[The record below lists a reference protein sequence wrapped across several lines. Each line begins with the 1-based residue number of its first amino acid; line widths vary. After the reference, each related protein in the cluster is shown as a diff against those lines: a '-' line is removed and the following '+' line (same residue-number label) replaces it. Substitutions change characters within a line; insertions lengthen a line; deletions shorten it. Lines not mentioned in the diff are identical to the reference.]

1 MDVIGLPID
10 DYVSKQI
17 NIRQKKLATTQGNID
32 TNTLLFTNSNKPWLR
47 AASSVDMKSTYLKEL
62 GLDEAKYGGN
72 LLAKQV
78 VLQNSVSDYSN
89 IQSPVQLGGYS
100 AYEFFYDPN
109 YGPKPPPGIESF
121 SASHIN
127 NGSIRQGTLKIKC
140 FTPKQFD
147 IILALYARIGF
158 TMLIEWG
165 HSAYFK
171 NDGDFPSPA
180 VVGASGVLDSFLQGT
195 KSFEGLLKEIRSER
209 IKSDGNYNGFLGR
222 VVNFTFSNTAGV
234 YDIDIKLITQGAIIE
249 SLVISNTYTVKTEEA
264 SGNDDTKSSAAQRS
278 VLSRAL
284 LNLTQKTFTSLGG
297 NYHIDTLETKN
308 IPDSYFSSNPVVD
321 HLVIQVK
328 TNTTDKNY
336 YIKFG
341 YLLYLIE
348 KYCLVYNKS
357 NEPVVRIYKAGGFLG
372 STAVLMETMPLM
384 TSGDLDVCFL
394 APNPDKG
401 VGITVDAESIEVG
414 KGFRRSEIYLGNLY
428 HLHINIDFVNSI
440 LDRSMDSKGNLT
452 LFKLLND
459 LVQGVQIALGNVNNL
474 VVTYDEELNRIDVI
488 DKSRYTARRTKES
501 RMPIYLGG
509 VLTGSFGSFVKKAEL
524 QSEVPN
530 SLQQL
535 AAIGATNNFSNKGD
549 VTLFSLMN
557 SGSEDRIIGKLK
569 EKNVPEELK
578 EDTNVNVDLWAG
590 YVGEAYTTF
599 RFSDDFK
606 IPFKRLN
613 IDVQTAIKQSLTL
626 STAKNPSKFIPF
638 NLKLDLQGLSGFK
651 LLQEIEI
658 NDGGANIV
666 PFYLKKNF
674 SFILKEVNDQV
685 TDAGWTTSLGTFV
698 VSVDRNTSGVYGTNT
713 YTRAFKAVTEN
724 TSATPTKL
732 TATVFQNNIKRFIC
746 SFFYDPNYQ
755 WQDFQLA
762 GVMGVIMFESNFNSS
777 IKNQSGGSAFGICQ
791 WLGARLDSV
800 ETQKIKYKNSTP
812 NPVNLKDFTALLQPR
827 RNAFPPED
835 AGQPGF
841 LIAPS
846 DATKAL
852 PNDFDVQLLFIKK
865 ELETNYKRVAQKI
878 KAATDLSQV
887 VRIWLEDY
895 EGIPQY
901 ITDKKTGQKKLNPHW
916 NQAYL
921 PQRTAFANDFLK
933 RMALD
938 YGADTL
944 APTSTNI
951 TQFKGKSPY
960 GAY

>member
-17 NIRQKKLATTQGNID
+17 NIRQKKLATTQGGID
-32 TNTLLFTNSNKPWLR
+32 ANTLLFTNSNKPWLR
-47 AASSVDMKSTYLKEL
+47 AASSVDMKPSYLKEL
-62 GLDEAKYGGN
+62 GLDENKYGNN

-89 IQSPVQLGGYS
+89 VRSPIQLGGYS

-180 VVGASGVLDSFLQGT
+180 VIGKSGVLGSFLEGT
-195 KSFEGLLKEIRSER
+195 KSFEGLLQEIRSER

-222 VVNFTFSNTAGV
+222 VVNFSFSNTAGV

-249 SLVISNTYTVKTEEA
+249 SLVISNTFTVTTEEA
-264 SGNDDTKSSAAQRS
+264 DGNSDTQSSTAQKSA
-278 VLSRAL
+278 LSRVL
-284 LNLTQKTFTSLGG
+284 LNLAQKPFSTLGG

-308 IPDSYFSSNPVVD
+308 IPDSHFANNSQIQ

-341 YLLYLIE
+341 YLVYLIE

-357 NEPVVRIYKAGGFLG
+357 NEPVVRIYKKDGFLPG
-372 STAVLMETMPLM
+372 TAVLMETMPLM
-384 TSGDLDVCFL
+384 ASGDLDVCFL
-394 APNPDKG
+394 SPNPDKDT
-401 VGITVDAESIEVG
+401 GIFVDPTSIEVS
-414 KGFRRSEIYLGNLY
+414 KGFRRSELYLGNLY
-428 HLHINIDFVNSI
+428 HLHVNMDFVNNI
-440 LDRSMDSKGNLT
+440 LDRSIDSKGNLT

-459 LVQGVQIALGNVNNL
+459 LVQGIQTALGNVNNL
-474 VVTYDEELNRIDVI
+474 VVTYDEELNRIDII
-488 DKSRYTARRTKES
+488 DKSRYTAKREKES
-501 RMPIYLGG
+501 RFPIYLGG

-569 EKNVPEELK
+569 EKNVPEEIK
-578 EDTNVNVDLWAG
+578 EDPNVNVDLWAR
-590 YVGEAYTTF
+590 YVNEAYSTF
-599 RFSDDFK
+599 KFSDDFK
-606 IPFKRLN
+606 IPFRRLN
-613 IDVQTAIKQSLTL
+613 IDIQTAIKQLLTL

-651 LLQEIEI
+651 LLQEIQV

-698 VSVDRNTSGVYGTNT
+698 VSVDRDGTGVYGTNT
-713 YTRAFKAVTEN
+713 YKRAFKAVTG
-724 TSATPTKL
+724 TSSTTSTKG
-732 TATVFQNNIKRFIC
+732 TSTVFQNNIKRFIC
-746 SFFYDPNYQ
+746 SFYYDQNYQ
-755 WQDFQLA
+755 WNDVQLA
-762 GVMGVIMFESNFNSS
+762 GVMGVIMFESGFNST
-777 IKNQSGGSAFGICQ
+777 IANRQGSSAYGLCQ
-791 WLGARLDSV
+791 WLGARRFRLT
-800 ETQKIKYKNSTP
+800 TQEAKKYDIKQAI
-812 NPVNLKDFTALLQPR
+812 NLEDFADT
-827 RNAFPPED
+827 FPPRLSVVQSED
-835 AGQPGF
+835 KNQPGF
-841 LIAPS
+841 LIAPPG
-846 DATKAL
+846 TEKAIFS
-852 PNDFDVQLLFIKK
+852 DFDIQLLFIKR
-865 ELETNYKRVAQKI
+865 ELETGYRSTKDAI
-878 KAATDLSQV
+878 KKAKTVDEAVL
-887 VRIWLEDY
+887 IWLEKY
-895 EGIPQY
+895 EGIPRLLKGGKQ
-901 ITDKKTGQKKLNPHW
+901 NPHW

-933 RMALD
+933 RMAFD
-938 YGADTL
+938 SGADTL

-951 TQFKGKSPY
+951 TRFQGTSFY